1 VSQRLRKHLREEQG
15 SSLVETLLALMLLVL
30 VVDVGV
36 EGFAF
41 AQARSVAIAAA
52 QDGARA
58 AASNGPSAGLDQAQ
72 RVLVAGGGAARE
84 LAPSIQETAGSVT
97 VTVQGRAPALFPI
110 TFLIPTIRTSATL
123 PLEQYQPD
131 ERATNP

>member
-1 VSQRLRKHLREEQG
+1 MAHQLLRRLRDERG
-15 SSLVETLLALMLLVL
+15 GSLVETLLALMLVAL

-58 AASNGPSAGLDQAQ
+58 AASNDDTAGLTRAQQVPQTQAAASPAHW
-72 RVLVAGGGAARE
+72 RHRSKRTAARS
-84 LAPSIQETAGSVT
+84 P
-97 VTVQGRAPALFPI
+97 
-110 TFLIPTIRTSATL
+110 
-123 PLEQYQPD
+123 
-131 ERATNP
+131 

>member
-1 VSQRLRKHLREEQG
+1 MLHRLRKRLSDERG
-15 SSLVETLLALMLLVL
+15 SSLIETLLALMLLVL

-58 AASNGPSAGLDQAQ
+58 AASNGPSAGIARAQQVLD
-72 RVLVAGGGAARE
+72 AGGGAARK
-84 LAPSIQETAGSVT
+84 LAATVEEAGGSVT
-97 VTVQGRAPALFPI
+97 VTVQGQAPQLFPV
-110 TFLIPTIRTSATL
+110 TFLIPSIRTSATL
-123 PLEQYQPD
+123 PLEQYQPN
-131 ERATNP
+131 EQAATP